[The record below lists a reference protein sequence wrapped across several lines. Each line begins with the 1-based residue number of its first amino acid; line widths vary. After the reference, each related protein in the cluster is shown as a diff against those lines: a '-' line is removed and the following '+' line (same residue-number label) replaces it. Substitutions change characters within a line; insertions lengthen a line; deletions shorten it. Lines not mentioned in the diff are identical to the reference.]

1 MLHLKFALNLENLAD
16 EMIEAVSASWKSPFQ
31 APIII
36 FPDPKL
42 EQWFRLYW
50 VKKRGTLVNFN
61 SMMIDKFLMKI
72 LCFDD
77 NTKKKLNADLL
88 RNVIWKY
95 LYSEPD
101 TAPGENLNAND
112 SKNNT
117 KKRNYQL
124 LGDEVTRY
132 LETEG
137 KLDEQ
142 HLFDLCNKMAS
153 LFMEYET
160 SRPAGFI
167 RKGNLNEAGTLAE
180 GILDRW
186 KQGNLRDFFDGS
198 EREKWQRT
206 LYSHIFHEQN
216 GEPSLLTKAFDAA
229 NRRKNEGKA
238 TPFDTI
244 YLTIPFLFM
253 DCMENHGEFHC
264 EQFMGETGPL
274 PVSLFGLTGMGQ
286 FYRVILQKFAEKH
299 DIFAYIQNP
308 CMEFWEDIATEKKQR
323 HNRWESRGGNWRNEA
338 GPIPPDVKSR
348 LNTRLDESAKPDEDE
363 DLEPGVTS
371 ESENA
376 LLCYWGKSGRDNI
389 KLWCQSADYD
399 FEFEDGV
406 QSAENL
412 PTDSLLHKVQY
423 MVANRKNDLPE
434 FFKAQ
439 ADESF
444 TLTAAPT
451 KEREMEA
458 LHTRIAKLLSEK
470 DSDGNPVN
478 RVSDI
483 LVFSPNLDDYRTAI
497 FQAFDQSS
505 TDGALHIPFSIVD
518 SPARASLTAEA
529 VIALFAIQQ
538 SASISR
544 PAFFS
549 LIRNPVVQATRHISE
564 DDVSAWE
571 GWIEGTNAFRI
582 RNGVDDWAQSLQRL
596 LAARFSTHVVD
607 FGNSESLPYA
617 DMMSANSASLN
628 RFADCVSELEEWIK
642 LAQENDAVTPGT
654 LDKIA
659 TYMNDW
665 ISMPNAPEGFN
676 GETVVYQNMTA
687 SLENLRIQYDAGAKD
702 ISWACVSQTLS
713 GAAQSSEYSCGNLFV
728 NGITF
733 SKFVPSRIIPVKHLF
748 FIGADSMNFPGSK
761 TQNTLDLRKLVS
773 PWPGDDSPVAKRRYA
788 FLCQL
793 MCTKESFH
801 ISYMNQN
808 IVKDEELYPSSVVN
822 DIRNFFKNAIRKSAE
837 NSGNSLTASEAKKL
851 AETLWPQKNIPLD
864 ETRPYSELFS
874 TKEFRNKAVYNKI
887 IEAKE
892 DLSQTQNLPK
902 AETKLPER
910 VTFYQLKNF
919 LDDPFQFRISQIM
932 ESEDTSEDPGKESF
946 EPIDFDRLEQSSLL
960 KSVVAASIEGDK
972 ESLEKTKNELRLKGK
987 LPDGK
992 YGEKLWK
999 VAQILGGFIIEQ
1011 MKGDAASPYNN
1022 KADWTF
1028 NEKIELPMVQ
1038 PDNSRWTLLGT
1049 LSWCNKEHDKIVG
1062 ITTSKMA
1069 GKKGAKF
1076 FTNSKYTSPYI
1087 AALALIAQKPAN
1099 KKAMVEITIY
1109 SVQGEE
1115 PSRALVEM
1123 EPSEAKGILSTLYS
1137 KSFQQKYAKAVP
1149 VDLLG
1154 KKFDNFDDYASGL
1167 SDAWKY
1173 FEKRHLFNKR
1183 KDVGFDPINDF
1194 GENNNWEGEAQK
1206 QKELFKIQI
1215 AGNDKEGK

>member
-1 MLHLKFALNLENLAD
+1 MLHLKFALNLEQLAD
-16 EMIEAVSASWKSPFQ
+16 EMIEAVKRAWVSPFQ
-31 APIII
+31 SPIII

-50 VKKRGTLVNFN
+50 IKKHGTLANFN

-88 RNVIWKY
+88 RNVIWKF
-95 LYSEPD
+95 LYSESD
-101 TAPGENLNAND
+101 AEGCENHA
-112 SKNNT
+112 

-132 LETEG
+132 LETDG

-142 HLFDLCNKMAS
+142 HLFDLSNKMAS

-216 GEPSLLTKAFDAA
+216 GEPSLLTRAFDAA
-229 NRRKNEGKA
+229 NKRKNEGKQI
-238 TPFDTI
+238 PFDTI

-253 DCMENHGEFHC
+253 DCMATHGEFHC
-264 EQFMGETGPL
+264 EQFMGESGPL
-274 PVSLFGLTGMGQ
+274 PVFLFGLTGMGQ

-299 DIFAYIQNP
+299 DVFAYIQNP
-308 CMEFWEDIATEKKQR
+308 CMEFWEDIATEKKKR
-323 HNRWESRGGNWRNEA
+323 HDRWKSRGGDWSCET
-338 GPIPPDVKSR
+338 GPIPVDVKKR
-348 LNTRLDESAKPDEDE
+348 LNTRLDESASPDEDDE
-363 DLEPGVTS
+363 TEPGITS
-371 ESENA
+371 DSENA

-399 FEFEDGV
+399 FEFGDGAEGAED
-406 QSAENL
+406 L
-412 PTDSLLHKVQY
+412 PTDSLLHKTQY
-423 MVANRKNDLPE
+423 MVANRKNELPG
-434 FFKAQ
+434 FFETR

-470 DSDGNPVN
+470 DADGNPVN
-478 RVSDI
+478 RIDDI

-505 TDGALHIPFSIVD
+505 SGENLHIPFSIVD

-529 VIALFAIQQ
+529 VVALFAIQQ
-538 SASISR
+538 SRSISR

-549 LIRNPVVQATRHISE
+549 LIRNPVVQATRRISD
-564 DDVSAWE
+564 DDVAAWE
-571 GWIEGTNAFRI
+571 SWVEGTNAFRT
-582 RNGVDDWAQSLQRL
+582 RNGGDDWAQSLRRL
-596 LAARFSTHVVD
+596 LAARFSTHIVD
-607 FGNSESLPYA
+607 FGDSESLPYA
-617 DMMSANSASLN
+617 DMMSANSSSLN
-628 RFADCVSELEEWIK
+628 RFANCINELEEWIK
-642 LAQENDAVTPGT
+642 LAQENIAVTPEI

-659 TYMNDW
+659 TCMNDW
-665 ISMPNAPEGFN
+665 ISMPNAPEGFG
-676 GETVVYQNMTA
+676 GETIVYQNMTA
-687 SLENLRIQYDAGAKD
+687 SLENLRIQYDAGAES
-702 ISWACVSQTLS
+702 ISWACISQTLS

-773 PWPGDDSPVAKRRYA
+773 PWPGDDSPIAKRRYA

-837 NSGNSLTASEAKKL
+837 NAGSPLTASEAKKI
-851 AETLWPQKNIPLD
+851 AESMWPQNNIPLD
-864 ETRPYSELFS
+864 ETRPYSDLFT
-874 TKEFRNKAVYNKI
+874 TKEFRNKAVYNRI

-892 DLSQTQNLPK
+892 EKTKASNLPK

-910 VTFYQLKNF
+910 VSFYQLKNF
-919 LDDPFQFRISQIM
+919 LDDPFEFRISQIM
-932 ESEDTSEDPGKESF
+932 EAEDGSDDPGKEIF
-946 EPIDFDRLEQSSLL
+946 EPIDFDSLEQSSLL
-960 KSVVAASIEGDK
+960 KTVVASLIEGDK
-972 ESLEKTKNELRLKGK
+972 AALEKTKNSLRLKRK

-992 YGEKLWK
+992 YGEKLWET
-999 VAQILGGFIIEQ
+999 ANSQGNIIINQ
-1011 MKGDAASPYNN
+1011 MKENSASPYNSKN
-1022 KADWTF
+1022 DWTF
-1028 NEKIELPMVQ
+1028 NEKLELPMVQ
-1038 PDNSRWTLLGT
+1038 PDNTRWTLNGT
-1049 LSWCNKEHDKIVG
+1049 INWCSKQHDKIVS
-1062 ITTSKMA
+1062 ITTSKIA
-1069 GKKGAKF
+1069 GRKGERRFA
-1076 FTNSKYTSPYI
+1076 NNKYTLSYI
-1087 AALALIAQKPAN
+1087 AALALIAQKSDN
-1099 KKAMVEITIY
+1099 KNESIDIDIY
-1109 SVQGEE
+1109 SVHSVE
-1115 PSRALVEM
+1115 PARAKVQM
-1123 EPSEAKGILSTLYS
+1123 TPSEAKDILSKLYD
-1137 KSFQQKYAKAVP
+1137 KTFREKYAKAVP
-1149 VDLLG
+1149 IDMLD
-1154 KKFDNFDDYASGL
+1154 KEIKNFDEYSSGL
-1167 SDAWKY
+1167 TNAWAY
-1173 FEKRHLFNKR
+1173 FDKRHLFSKR
-1183 KDVGFDPINDF
+1183 KDVGFDPLNDF
-1194 GENNNWEGEAQK
+1194 AENNGKWESEAQK
-1206 QKELFKIQI
+1206 QKNLFRIEI
-1215 AGNDKEGK
+1215 AGNDREGKQ